1 MAAASIR
8 RARWQRAAVALGA
21 LAIVARLVVADAFA
35 AGAGT
40 IATAPEAGNA
50 KPAATTAH
58 AHRPS
63 GAGSSPGLVIRSIKV
78 VRENVFT
85 PAQARAGILADAAWL
100 NNLPYGAGLIRLT
113 GPQALD
119 VAGLADE
126 IHFETRPS
134 VVAGQLLF
142 APGDTLDPW
151 RLYETERNLRTLP
164 FISDARVESTVVPG
178 TNRADVTV
186 FTRDGWTTDPELN
199 FELLG
204 HGQFAVAGGVVE
216 NNLLGLGQSLE
227 LLRAIDPYRTMN
239 IASLDEPTLF
249 NSHWHLQG
257 NYSADSD
264 GHLASLLLERP
275 FYSFETR
282 NAASMMLVSTAD
294 RERIFSLN
302 QTPFDHAQYV
312 LSLAAAHALTTS
324 EEVVRRIGIR
334 FAQWYDSFHIV
345 PATRAALLGLDNYR
359 TSALM
364 VDYLDW
370 HPDFVVARFLD
381 QLGRAEDRDLGTQ
394 FSFHA
399 GYSPTWLGATTNAGL
414 VAGALISGLQFNPG
428 GYLWYGVQGA
438 SMMQASSAARE
449 TYASAEAVACQL
461 LPSHPEQTL
470 AVDGRF
476 DCKKNVYPGYQL
488 LAGDADGMLRG
499 YPINY
504 FFGTRRLLLH
514 LEDRIFLLEDL
525 FHLLSLGAVGFVDA
539 GDLWGIAHSPASSGP
554 VASVGVGLRLVSTR
568 ANYQIP
574 VRLDFAIPLVHRPG
588 VYPVDVSAATGQA
601 FEPFVDPFNSAGSNV
616 TLDPYQMYQTPYLTT
631 DPFNAQADTT
641 CWGCQN
647 LRPF

>member
-1 MAAASIR
+1 MRRSPDHGRRQHPPRTLAKDSRCLGRLGDGAAAGGRGRFCGR
-8 RARWQRAAVALGA
+8 RGQHR
-21 LAIVARLVVADAFA
+21 
-35 AGAGT
+35 
-40 IATAPEAGNA
+40 
-50 KPAATTAH
+50 
-58 AHRPS
+58 HRPRGRKRQACRYHRS
-63 GAGSSPGLVIRSIKV
+63 RSPSKRGRVLPGPGDSRSIKV

-85 PAQARAGILADAAWL
+85 PAEARAGILCDAARL
-100 NNLPYGAGLIRLT
+100 NNLPYGPGLIRLT

-119 VAGLADE
+119 VAGLADR

-151 RLYETERNLRTLP
+151 RFYETERNLRTLP

-204 HGQFAVAGGVVE
+204 HDQLAVAGGVVE

-239 IASLDEPTLF
+239 IASLDDPTLF
-249 NSHWHLQG
+249 NTRWHLQG
-257 NYSADSD
+257 NYSADGD
-264 GHLASLLLERP
+264 GHIASLLLERP
-275 FYSFETR
+275 FYSFETQ

-294 RERIFSLN
+294 RERISSLN

-312 LSLAAAHALTTS
+312 LRLAAAHALTTS

-345 PATRAALLGLDNYR
+345 PATRAALLGLNNYR

-381 QLGRAEDRDLGTQ
+381 QLGRAENRDLGTQ
-394 FSFHA
+394 FNFHA

-414 VAGALISGLQFNPG
+414 VAG
-428 GYLWYGVQGA
+428 
-438 SMMQASSAARE
+438 
-449 TYASAEAVACQL
+449 
-461 LPSHPEQTL
+461 
-470 AVDGRF
+470 
-476 DCKKNVYPGYQL
+476 
-488 LAGDADGMLRG
+488 DADGMLRG

-504 FFGTRRLLLH
+504 LFGTRRRLLH

-525 FHLLSLGAVGFVDA
+525 FHLLSLGAVGLVDA
-539 GDLWGIAHSPASSGP
+539 GDLWGIAPSPATSGP
-554 VASVGVGLRLVSTR
+554 VASAGVGLRLVSTR

-574 VRLDFAIPLVHRPG
+574 VRLDFATALVHRPG
-588 VYPVDVSAATGQA
+588 VYPLDVSAATGQA
-601 FEPFVDPFNSAGSNV
+601 FGPFVDPFNSAGSNL